1 VTPGGLGVVEASLA
15 ALLVAP
21 GTSDDVLAASVIYYR
36 LISYWLV
43 VVVGV
48 VALVAERT
56 QSGRARRHKA
66 AAAQAGKPVKTPAA
80 GSGLEGVIR
89 RRGVSPRREGWP

>member
-1 VTPGGLGVVEASLA
+1 VVEASLA

-21 GTSDDVLAASVIYYR
+21 GTSDDVLAASVIGYR
-36 LISYWLV
+36 LISYWPVVV

-56 QSGRARRHKA
+56 QSGRAGRHKA
-66 AAAQAGKPVKTPAA
+66 AAAQAGKPVKTPPPAA
-80 GSGLEGVIR
+80 ASKA
-89 RRGVSPRREGWP
+89 

>member
-1 VTPGGLGVVEASLA
+1 MTPGGLGVVEASLA

-21 GTSDDVLAASVIYYR
+21 GTSDDVLAASVIGYR
-36 LISYWLV
+36 LISYWL

-66 AAAQAGKPVKTPAA
+66 AAAQAGKPVKTPPPAA
-80 GSGLEGVIR
+80 ASKA
-89 RRGVSPRREGWP
+89 

>member
-1 VTPGGLGVVEASLA
+1 MTPGGLGVVEASLA
-15 ALLVAP
+15 ALLVGP
-21 GTSDDVLAASVIYYR
+21 GTSDDVLAASVIGYR

-66 AAAQAGKPVKTPAA
+66 AATPAGKPVKAPAPA
-80 GSGLEGVIR
+80 GASKA
-89 RRGVSPRREGWP
+89 

>member
-21 GTSDDVLAASVIYYR
+21 GTSDDVLAAGVIGYR

-43 VVVGV
+43 VVVG

-66 AAAQAGKPVKTPAA
+66 AAAPAGKPVKTPPPAA
-80 GSGLEGVIR
+80 ASKA
-89 RRGVSPRREGWP
+89 

>member
-1 VTPGGLGVVEASLA
+1 
-15 ALLVAP
+15 
-21 GTSDDVLAASVIYYR
+21 
-36 LISYWLV
+36 

-66 AAAQAGKPVKTPAA
+66 AAAQAGKPVKTPPPAA
-80 GSGLEGVIR
+80 ASKA
-89 RRGVSPRREGWP
+89 

>member
-1 VTPGGLGVVEASLA
+1 
-15 ALLVAP
+15 
-21 GTSDDVLAASVIYYR
+21 
-36 LISYWLV
+36 LISYWLVVVVVV

-66 AAAQAGKPVKTPAA
+66 AATPAGKPVKAPAPAA
-80 GSGLEGVIR
+80 ASKA
-89 RRGVSPRREGWP
+89 

>member
-1 VTPGGLGVVEASLA
+1 VTPGGLGVVEARLA

-21 GTSDDVLAASVIYYR
+21 GTSDDVLAASVIGYR
-36 LISYWLV
+36 LISYWLVV

-66 AAAQAGKPVKTPAA
+66 AAAQAGKPVKTPPPAA
-80 GSGLEGVIR
+80 ASKA
-89 RRGVSPRREGWP
+89 